1 MSDAEAP
8 VKAQLASNFSI
19 SGREA
24 VESVQTAEERKRL
37 REILVAYGVCGFDYY
52 DLGGEG

>member
-1 MSDAEAP
+1 MSDDNTPA
-8 VKAQLASNFSI
+8 KAQPATSFSI